1 MRLTLYYISATL
13 IILFYASC
21 NSHRSSKHNE
31 KDIIAELDGEVIYAN
46 EINTIIKQELYDELC
61 RIHKIKKKALEQL
74 INVKLLQKEA
84 NKKQMSYLEYIDDYT
99 NAQIEQC
106 GIDSLLKRYRLE
118 SITEFRGKSIY
129 SVAIDS
135 PTGKATRSFHLKGA
149 IVNNLLDSLK
159 RNKKITKYLYPPKS
173 PRVDLDNLHTY
184 YRGNLKSEVS
194 VIIISDFDCES
205 CINAHSLYNSIYEEY
220 KDKVKFGY
228 IHYSAMPTFA
238 EIASD
243 AANKQNRF
251 WEFQDSLYAYRGYID
266 STAVFKIAHN
276 MSMDI
281 NKFQNDIAND
291 DGKKAIENTIN
302 QLVLLGVYAT
312 PTLIINGRL
321 IVDSNSKEEICHLID
336 EELSKEHY

>member
-1 MRLTLYYISATL
+1 MIV
-13 IILFYASC
+13 LFYASC
-21 NSHRSSKHNE
+21 NSQQNSKYTE
-31 KDIIAELDGEVIYAN
+31 KDIVAEFDGETIYAN

-61 RIHKIKKKALEQL
+61 RIHEIKKKALEQL

-84 NKKQMSYLEYIDDYT
+84 DKKQMTYQEYIDDYANT
-99 NAQIEQC
+99 QIKKF
-106 GIDSLLKRYRLE
+106 GIDSLLKQYRLE

-129 SVAIDS
+129 SVAVNS
-135 PTGKATRSFHLKGA
+135 PTGKVTRDFHLKGA
-149 IVNNLLDSLK
+149 IVDELLDSLK
-159 RNKKITKYLYPPKS
+159 RDKKIVQYLYPPKS
-173 PRVDLDNLHTY
+173 PSINLNNLHAY
-184 YRGNLKSEVS
+184 YRGDLQSEVS
-194 VIIISDFDCES
+194 VTIISDFDCES
-205 CINAHSLYNSIYEEY
+205 CIKAHPLYNSIYEDY
-220 KDKVKFGY
+220 KEKVKFGY
-228 IHYSAMPTFA
+228 IHYSTMPTFA

-251 WEFQDSLYAYRGYID
+251 WEFQDSLYAYKGYID

-276 MSMDI
+276 MSIDI
-281 NKFQNDIAND
+281 NKFQKDIASN

-336 EELSKEHY
+336 EELSK

>member
-1 MRLTLYYISATL
+1 MRLTLYYISAMM
-13 IILFYASC
+13 IVLFYASC
-21 NSHRSSKHNE
+21 NSQQNSKYTE
-31 KDIIAELDGEVIYAN
+31 KDIIAEFDGETIYAN

-61 RIHKIKKKALEQL
+61 RIHEIKKKALEQL

-84 NKKQMSYLEYIDDYT
+84 DKKQMTYQEYIDDYVNT
-99 NAQIEQC
+99 QIKKF
-106 GIDSLLKRYRLE
+106 GIDSLLKQYRLE

-129 SVAIDS
+129 SVAVNS
-135 PTGKATRSFHLKGA
+135 PTGKVTRDFHLKGA
-149 IVNNLLDSLK
+149 IVDELLDSLK
-159 RNKKITKYLYPPKS
+159 RDKKIVQYLYPPKS
-173 PRVDLDNLHTY
+173 PSINLNNLHAY
-184 YRGNLKSEVS
+184 YRGDLQSEVS
-194 VIIISDFDCES
+194 VTIISDFDCES
-205 CINAHSLYNSIYEEY
+205 CIKAHPLYNSIYEDY
-220 KDKVKFGY
+220 KEKVKFGY
-228 IHYSAMPTFA
+228 IHYSTMPTFA

-251 WEFQDSLYAYRGYID
+251 WEFQDSLYAYKGYID

-281 NKFQNDIAND
+281 NKFQKDIASN

-336 EELSKEHY
+336 EELSK

>member
-1 MRLTLYYISATL
+1 MKPNYLTILITTL
-13 IILFYASC
+13 CIFFNACHNSNTAPQLQLADSII
-21 NSHRSSKHNE
+21 
-31 KDIIAELDGEVIYAN
+31 
-46 EINTIIKQELYDELC
+46 
-61 RIHKIKKKALEQL
+61 
-74 INVKLLQKEA
+74 
-84 NKKQMSYLEYIDDYT
+84 
-99 NAQIEQC
+99 
-106 GIDSLLKRYRLE
+106 
-118 SITEFRGKSIY
+118 
-129 SVAIDS
+129 
-135 PTGKATRSFHLKGA
+135 
-149 IVNNLLDSLK
+149 
-159 RNKKITKYLYPPKS
+159 
-173 PRVDLDNLHTY
+173 
-184 YRGNLKSEVS
+184 
-194 VIIISDFDCES
+194 
-205 CINAHSLYNSIYEEY
+205 EEY

-336 EELSKEHY
+336 EELSK

>member
-1 MRLTLYYISATL
+1 MAIS
-13 IILFYASC
+13 
-21 NSHRSSKHNE
+21 
-31 KDIIAELDGEVIYAN
+31 
-46 EINTIIKQELYDELC
+46 TIRQ
-61 RIHKIKKKALEQL
+61 
-74 INVKLLQKEA
+74 
-84 NKKQMSYLEYIDDYT
+84 
-99 NAQIEQC
+99 
-106 GIDSLLKRYRLE
+106 
-118 SITEFRGKSIY
+118 
-129 SVAIDS
+129 
-135 PTGKATRSFHLKGA
+135 
-149 IVNNLLDSLK
+149 
-159 RNKKITKYLYPPKS
+159 
-173 PRVDLDNLHTY
+173 
-184 YRGNLKSEVS
+184 
-194 VIIISDFDCES
+194 
-205 CINAHSLYNSIYEEY
+205 
-220 KDKVKFGY
+220 
-228 IHYSAMPTFA
+228 PTFA

-336 EELSKEHY
+336 EELSK

>member
-1 MRLTLYYISATL
+1 MMIV
-13 IILFYASC
+13 LFYASC
-21 NSHRSSKHNE
+21 NSQQNSKYTE
-31 KDIIAELDGEVIYAN
+31 KDIVAEFDGETIYAN

-61 RIHKIKKKALEQL
+61 RIHEIKKKALEQL

-84 NKKQMSYLEYIDDYT
+84 DKKQMTYQEYIDDYANT
-99 NAQIEQC
+99 QIKKF
-106 GIDSLLKRYRLE
+106 GIDSLLKQYRLE

-129 SVAIDS
+129 SVAVNS
-135 PTGKATRSFHLKGA
+135 PTGKVTRDFHLKGA
-149 IVNNLLDSLK
+149 IVDELLDSLK
-159 RNKKITKYLYPPKS
+159 RDKKIVQYLYPPKS
-173 PRVDLDNLHTY
+173 PSINLNNLHAY
-184 YRGNLKSEVS
+184 YRGDLQSEVS
-194 VIIISDFDCES
+194 VTIISDFDCES
-205 CINAHSLYNSIYEEY
+205 CIKAHPLYNSIYEDY
-220 KDKVKFGY
+220 KEKVKFGY
-228 IHYSAMPTFA
+228 IHYSTMPTFA

-251 WEFQDSLYAYRGYID
+251 WEFQDSLYAYKGYID

-276 MSMDI
+276 MSIDI
-281 NKFQNDIAND
+281 NKFQKDIASN

-336 EELSKEHY
+336 EELSK

>member
-1 MRLTLYYISATL
+1 MPKEFDSNTPARDNGKFRQSESQSFLNENTLSY
-13 IILFYASC
+13 
-21 NSHRSSKHNE
+21 N
-31 KDIIAELDGEVIYAN
+31 G
-46 EINTIIKQELYDELC
+46 
-61 RIHKIKKKALEQL
+61 KIKSHHL
-74 INVKLLQKEA
+74 NVVLGQSF
-84 NKKQMSYLEYIDDYT
+84 QQD
-99 NAQIEQC
+99 
-106 GIDSLLKRYRLE
+106 R
-118 SITEFRGKSIY
+118 TE
-129 SVAIDS
+129 
-135 PTGKATRSFHLKGA
+135 A
-149 IVNNLLDSLK
+149 IVLNGNGYIEDVYKRQDAGRDFTILVSISFSNFTTAYLSCTKAGNLTVLHSYVPSAAGIRSVSYTHLDVYK
-159 RNKKITKYLYPPKS
+159 RQ
-173 PRVDLDNLHTY
+173 TY

-336 EELSKEHY
+336 EELSK